1 MARRRFH
8 YRWVWELES
17 SPEAVWPL
25 VADTNRFNRDAG
37 VPALDAAGVDA
48 ATGAHRLRF
57 ARLGVGIEWDEEPF
71 EWVRPFRFGVV
82 RRYLRGPVAEMEV
95 KVELTPRANGGTSL
109 AYDVRAE
116 PRNVLGLAAIPIE
129 IGRRSRARFAATFAR
144 YDRLARAA
152 GPAATEDGRAQL
164 APGGRERLRVA
175 TDALRE
181 EGIEPM
187 LVERLAVT
195 VERGDELAVARLRPY
210 VLADAWAAPRRSVLE
225 LCLHA
230 TRAGL
235 LDLRWDLLCPR
246 CRGPQES
253 QERLGGFERGIHCE
267 SCNIDFGVDLEH
279 SVELSFAPNPSVRA
293 VERVDFCVGGPQVT
307 PHVVLQQSLAPGE
320 RRLLAPALEPGRYRL
335 RTRARRGHRAVLVTA
350 DGGDADVRLDDG
362 DWPREELRLST
373 APTLVVENAASSPQ
387 QVALERAAW
396 SDDAAT
402 AADVTALQ
410 VFRDLFATEALRPE
424 EPISVGSLAVLF
436 TDLRDSTRFYRT
448 VGDAPAFGAVLRHL
462 DVLRAGVVAEDG
474 AVVKT
479 MGDAVMAVF
488 RRPVAAVRAALAGQ
502 RALAGEHQLKVGIH
516 VGPCIAVEQN
526 GLFDYF
532 GSTVNAAARLVALSD
547 GEDVIVSATVRD
559 DPEVLALNLV
569 GEPLDAE
576 LKGFDDRFEL
586 WRLMP

>member
-1 MARRRFH
+1 VRFH
-8 YRWVWELES
+8 YRWIWELEA
-17 SPEAVWPL
+17 SPEQLWPL
-25 VADTNRFNRDAG
+25 VADTNRFNRDAR
-37 VPALDAAGVDA
+37 VPRLEQVGAAGES
-48 ATGAHRLRF
+48 GARRLRL

-82 RRYLRGPVAEMEV
+82 RRYHGGPVAEMEV
-95 KVELTPRANGGTSL
+95 RVELTPREGGGTSL

-116 PRNVLGLAAIPIE
+116 PRNVLGLVAIPIE
-129 IGRRSRARFAATFAR
+129 IGRRSRARFATTFAR

-152 GPAATEDGRAQL
+152 VPAATGDAGRAQL
-164 APGGRERLRVA
+164 SPGGRERLRVA
-175 TDALRE
+175 IDALRK
-181 EGIEPM
+181 EGIEPA
-187 LVERLAVT
+187 LVDRLADT
-195 VERGDELAVARLRPY
+195 VRRGDELTVARLRPY
-210 VLADAWAAPRRSVLE
+210 VLADAWDVSRRSVLE

-235 LDLRWDLLCPR
+235 LDLRWDLMCPR

-253 QERLGGFERGIHCE
+253 RERLGGFDREIHCD

-293 VERVDFCVGGPQVT
+293 VERIDFCVGGPQVT

-320 RRLLAPALEPGRYRL
+320 RRVLALALEPGRYRL
-335 RTRARRGHRAVLVTA
+335 RTRTRRGHRAVVVAAA
-350 DGGDADVRLDDG
+350 DGGDADLRLDDG
-362 DWPREELRLST
+362 DWPREELRLSI
-373 APTLVVENAASSPQ
+373 APTLAVENAAASTQ
-387 QVALERAAW
+387 QLALERAAW
-396 SDDAAT
+396 SDDVAT

-448 VGDAPAFGAVLRHL
+448 VGDAPAFGSVLRHL

-479 MGDAVMAVF
+479 MGDAIMAVF
-488 RRPVAAVRAALAGQ
+488 RRPAAAIRAALAGQ
-502 RALAGEHQLKVGIH
+502 RALAGEHRLKVGIH

-526 GLFDYF
+526 GLLDYF
-532 GSTVNAAARLVALSD
+532 GSTVNAAARLVALSN
-547 GEDVIVSATVRD
+547 GEDVVVSAAVRD
-559 DPEVLALNLV
+559 DPEVRTLNLV
-569 GEPLDAE
+569 AEPLDAE
-576 LKGFDDRFEL
+576 LKGFDERFDL
-586 WRLMP
+586 WRLKP